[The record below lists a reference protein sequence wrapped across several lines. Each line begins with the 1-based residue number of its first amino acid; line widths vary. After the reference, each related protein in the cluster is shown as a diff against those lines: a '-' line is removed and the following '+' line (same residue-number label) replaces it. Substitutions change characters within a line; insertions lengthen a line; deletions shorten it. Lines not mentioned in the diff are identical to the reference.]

1 MSEMKYMDAI
11 RIALEE
17 EMERDPN
24 VILYGEDVELG
35 YVFQVT
41 QGIIDKFGPSRVR
54 DTPISENVIV
64 GSGVGAALGG
74 IRPVPEI
81 QMSDFMALAMDQLSN
96 QAAKLRYMSGG
107 QLTVPMTI
115 RAPIG
120 CVANFAAQHSQCMYA
135 WYAHVPGLYV
145 VAPSTPYDAKGLL
158 KSSIRNDNPVVFL
171 EHKQL
176 YHTKGEVPDEEYLLP
191 LGKADVKREGGD
203 VTIVGCAKM
212 VIKALSAAEELA
224 KKHGIEAG
232 VVDLRSI
239 VPLDFE
245 TIAAEVKKTGRLVVV
260 DEGAKSFGIGAEI
273 AARAAE
279 ELIDYLDAPIVRV
292 GEPDTPIPF
301 CTVLEN
307 EVIPDEDDI
316 IQAVL
321 KTFD

>member
-1 MSEMKYMDAI
+1 MSQMKYMDAI

-24 VILYGEDVELG
+24 VILYGEDIELG

-41 QGIIDKFGPSRVR
+41 QGIIDKFGPDRVR

-81 QMSDFMALAMDQLSN
+81 QMADFLALAMDQLAN
-96 QAAKLRYMSGG
+96 QAAKLRYMTGG
-107 QLTVPMTI
+107 QVKVPMTV

-158 KSSIRNDNPVVFL
+158 KSSIRDDNPVVFL

-176 YHTKGEVPDEEYLLP
+176 YHTKGEVPDEEYLVP
-191 LGKADVKREGGD
+191 IGKADVKREGGD
-203 VTIVGCAKM
+203 ITIVGCAKM
-212 VIKALSAAEELA
+212 VMEALEAAKILSE
-224 KKHGIEAG
+224 KHGIEAG

-239 VPLDFE
+239 VPLDFD
-245 TIAAEVKKTGRLVVV
+245 TIASEVKKTGKLLIV

-279 ELIDYLDAPIVRV
+279 ELIDYLDAPIIRV
-292 GEPDTPIPF
+292 AEPDTPIPF
-301 CTVLEN
+301 CTILEDA
-307 EVIPDEDDI
+307 VIPNENDI
-316 IQAVL
+316 VQAVL
-321 KTFD
+321 KVCQ